1 MRLYIF
7 ILSCFLYFNAF
18 AQTIRGKVT
27 DLNHIGIP
35 FVSVSIVGNSTF
47 TVTNDNGDFELKDVN
62 QNSKLR
68 FSHVSYQT
76 LDTLVKIN
84 ANELIV
90 KLIPAHITLKE
101 VKIKAVPA
109 EQLLKK
115 ALEKAAENVTSHH
128 YANAFYRQLTSLN
141 GNPFQIYELFY
152 DIDFNAQKIQGWI
165 AKQTRFAQENQN
177 INFTFNNLSYLT
189 FSLAGCLF
197 REKPGKFITLNSIPD
212 YTIKLSHYIEKDDQS
227 MAVISCTLKAPKKN
241 DFYANSIFYI
251 GLQDFLIYRV
261 ENEVYNTPMKFDHA
275 ISNKAPELNTIATF
289 KKTSS
294 SISILES
301 VSTKLFLP
309 LKIKHTDLN
318 VSASST
324 LLVYRLNDEL
334 NTQPFNEVNKNTTDS
349 KTINSITY
357 NADFWKNN
365 SVIKQTALESS
376 FIKLMESKS
385 AFGTMINP

>member
-1 MRLYIF
+1 M
-7 ILSCFLYFNAF
+7 
-18 AQTIRGKVT
+18 
-27 DLNHIGIP
+27 
-35 FVSVSIVGNSTF
+35 
-47 TVTNDNGDFELKDVN
+47 
-62 QNSKLR
+62 
-68 FSHVSYQT
+68 
-76 LDTLVKIN
+76 
-84 ANELIV
+84 
-90 KLIPAHITLKE
+90 
-101 VKIKAVPA
+101 
-109 EQLLKK
+109 
-115 ALEKAAENVTSHH
+115 
-128 YANAFYRQLTSLN
+128 
-141 GNPFQIYELFY
+141 
-152 DIDFNAQKIQGWI
+152 
-165 AKQTRFAQENQN
+165 
-177 INFTFNNLSYLT
+177 
-189 FSLAGCLF
+189 AGYLF
-197 REKPGKFITLNSIPD
+197 REKPGKFITLNSILD

-275 ISNKAPELNTIATF
+275 ISNKAPELSTIATF

-318 VSASST
+318 VSASSM

-334 NTQPFNEVNKNTTDS
+334 NTQQFNEVNKNTTDS